1 MQDEFDATYNALKRY
16 APKKE
21 KYISDRESLLINA
34 KTFYEGRQMII
45 DAFKNKIFPMVPTG
59 FDEDEEPLKG

>member
-34 KTFYEGRQMII
+34 KTFYEGRQMI
-45 DAFKNKIFPMVPTG
+45 NCQQ
-59 FDEDEEPLKG
+59 